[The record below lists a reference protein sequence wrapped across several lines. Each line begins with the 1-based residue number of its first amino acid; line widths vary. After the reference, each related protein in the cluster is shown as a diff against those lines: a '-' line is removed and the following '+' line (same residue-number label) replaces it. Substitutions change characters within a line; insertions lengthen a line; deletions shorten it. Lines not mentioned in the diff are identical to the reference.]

1 MTQNTMRYGTAK
13 ENFNVIKIE
22 ENASEHSFNMF
33 KNSKISK
40 RMSQV
45 LSSKLLES

>member
-1 MTQNTMRYGTAK
+1 
-13 ENFNVIKIE
+13 
-22 ENASEHSFNMF
+22 MF

-45 LSSKLLES
+45 LSSKLLSSHNNETPLKISHKQNQQKTFKFNG